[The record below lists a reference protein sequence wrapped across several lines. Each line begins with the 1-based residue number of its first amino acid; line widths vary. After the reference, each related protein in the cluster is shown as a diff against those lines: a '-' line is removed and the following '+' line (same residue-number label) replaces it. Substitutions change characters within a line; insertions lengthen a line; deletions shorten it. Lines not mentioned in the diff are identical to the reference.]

1 MSSTPLFSPRWYRV
15 SSLRPQ
21 LRAQVELRR
30 QDQRGVAWFLLIDEA
45 ADEVRR
51 VNRAAYEFIG
61 RCDGSH
67 TVEQIW
73 EQLLAERPD
82 DVMAQEDAIRL
93 LAALHDR
100 GLIAF
105 DAAPDV
111 EAMFRA
117 RDVKASKRRLQGVNP
132 LAFRLALANPTKL
145 LDALEPIGR
154 RLFSGA
160 AFAGWATAVA
170 VAGVLALLHFGELS
184 AHAARLM
191 TSPGQLFLSWLMY
204 PLIKAVHELGH
215 GLAVRRYGVPVRQAG
230 ITLLMLTPVPF
241 VNASGADGLR
251 WRRQRAIVSAAGIMA
266 ELAIAVI
273 ALGVWLVVQP
283 GTVQDVALI
292 AMLIGAGS
300 TVLVNGN
307 PLMRFDGYY
316 LACDLLDLRNLG
328 TRSGLWWREWLAKR
342 VLGHA
347 PPRPIETVPGER
359 FWLVAYAPLAGLYRV
374 LLSLGIGL
382 WIGSHSALLGTGV
395 GLFLFIT
402 LVGQP
407 ALAALRAIASAG
419 QPRAA
424 WRGAAAVA
432 ALVAVLAILPVPF
445 STLAQGVVWLPERA
459 QLRAGTDGFVARL
472 VVADGTPVH
481 AGDLVAVLSDERL
494 EAAQAALIA
503 DATDLEVAM
512 FQAMTTDP
520 DKVPALREKLAY
532 SHAEAQRNA
541 DKLAQLEVRALTDG
555 VLVMPRQQEQ
565 LGSYRKKGE
574 LLGHLLTGD
583 ALTVRVALPQDQADL
598 VRSAP
603 RDVGV
608 RLAEDGY
615 QLRAGRVERDLDGAV
630 AKLPSAALGDR
641 GGGAI
646 ETDGS
651 DKEGLVAQRPVVLVD
666 VAVPALHSERI
677 GARAVVRFDHGSV
690 PVAAQL
696 LRKLQQLVLQHF
708 NPAA

>member
-1 MSSTPLFSPRWYRV
+1 MSSTALFSPRWYRV
-15 SSLRPQ
+15 NALRPQ

-61 RCDGSH
+61 RCDGHH

-82 DVMAQEDAIRL
+82 DVMSQEDAIRL

-117 RDVKASKRRLQGVNP
+117 RDAKLGKRRLQGVNP
-132 LAFRLALANPTKL
+132 LAFRLALLNPTRL
-145 LDALEPIGR
+145 LDALEPLGR
-154 RLFSGA
+154 RLFN
-160 AFAGWATAVA
+160 ATAFVA
-170 VAGVLALLHFGELS
+170 WAIAVVTAGVLALLHVNELS

-191 TSPGQLFLSWLMY
+191 ASPGQLFLSWLMY
-204 PLIKAVHELGH
+204 PVIKAVHELGH
-215 GLAVRRYGVPVRQAG
+215 ALAVRRYGVPVRQAG
-230 ITLLMLTPVPF
+230 ITLLMMTPVPF

-251 WRRQRAIVSAAGIMA
+251 WRHQRAIVSAAGIMA
-266 ELAIAVI
+266 ELAIA
-273 ALGVWLVVQP
+273 ALCLFVWLAVQP
-283 GTVQDVALI
+283 GTVQDMALV
-292 AMLIGAGS
+292 AMLIGALS

-316 LACDLLDLRNLG
+316 LFCDLLDLRNLG
-328 TRSGLWWREWLAKR
+328 TRSGLWWREWLARR
-342 VLGHA
+342 VLGNA
-347 PPRPIETVPGER
+347 SGRPLETLPGETV
-359 FWLVAYAPLAGLYRV
+359 WLVAYAPLAGVYRV
-374 LLSLGIGL
+374 ALSLGIGL
-382 WIGSHSALLGTGV
+382 WIGSHSALLGTGI
-395 GLFLFIT
+395 GLFLFVT

-407 ALAALRAIASAG
+407 TLAALRAIAAAG
-419 QPRAA
+419 RPRAA
-424 WRGAAAVA
+424 WRGAAAAA
-432 ALVAVLAILPVPF
+432 ALVGSIAILPVPF

-459 QLRAGTDGFVARL
+459 QLRAGTDGFIARL
-472 VVADGTPVH
+472 VVADGAPVH

-494 EAAQAALIA
+494 EAAQAALLA

-512 FQAMTTDP
+512 FQAMTNDP

-532 SHAEAQRNA
+532 SRAEAQRNA
-541 DKLAQLEVRALTDG
+541 DKLAQLEVRALADG
-555 VLVMPRQQEQ
+555 VLVMPRQAEQ

-574 LLGHLLTGD
+574 LIGHLLTGD

-603 RDVGV
+603 REVGV
-608 RLAEDGY
+608 RLAEEGY
-615 QLRAGRVERDLDGAV
+615 RLRAGRVERDLDGAV

-646 ETDGS
+646 PTDGS
-651 DKEGLVAQRPVVLVD
+651 DQDGLATQRPVVLVD
-666 VAVPALHSERI
+666 VAVPALHSERV
-677 GARAVVRFDHGSV
+677 GARAMVRFDHGRATI
-690 PVAAQL
+690 AAQG